1 VLTMAVPLPRNRYSS
16 PAGQINFFQDVLAHI
31 RALPSIDSAGVID
44 SLPLSSGGGSHQ
56 PFSIEGHPV
65 QQMSDQPEV
74 DVRLISPGYLQAM
87 HIPVLRGRNLTD
99 ADATGRPGAAL
110 ISDSLARRFWPKE
123 DPIGRHITLTFFPGV
138 VREIVGIVGDV
149 KLDSLDETRPV
160 DTIYVP
166 LAQLTVPTQQTWHSF
181 GMTFA
186 VRTNSDPMNS
196 VAAVT
201 KAIREVGPDLPV
213 VDVMSM
219 NDVIAQSVSPQRFN
233 MLLLASF
240 AGLALILAAVGI
252 YSVLSYTVRR
262 RIREIGIRMA
272 LGASNHDV
280 IRMVLADGLKPILA
294 GVALGLAAALALGR
308 VVSSLIF
315 GVRAT
320 DPLTFAAVA
329 LLLLLVGIL
338 ATIIP
343 AYRATGIEPV
353 RILRE
358 E

>member
-1 VLTMAVPLPRNRYSS
+1 
-16 PAGQINFFQDVLAHI
+16 
-31 RALPSIDSAGVID
+31 
-44 SLPLSSGGGSHQ
+44 
-56 PFSIEGHPV
+56 
-65 QQMSDQPEV
+65 
-74 DVRLISPGYLQAM
+74 
-87 HIPVLRGRNLTD
+87 
-99 ADATGRPGAAL
+99 
-110 ISDSLARRFWPKE
+110 
-123 DPIGRHITLTFFPGV
+123 
-138 VREIVGIVGDV
+138 
-149 KLDSLDETRPV
+149 
-160 DTIYVP
+160 
-166 LAQLTVPTQQTWHSF
+166 
-181 GMTFA
+181 
-186 VRTNSDPMNS
+186 
-196 VAAVT
+196 
-201 KAIREVGPDLPV
+201 
-213 VDVMSM
+213 
-219 NDVIAQSVSPQRFN
+219 

>member
-1 VLTMAVPLPRNRYSS
+1 
-16 PAGQINFFQDVLAHI
+16 
-31 RALPSIDSAGVID
+31 
-44 SLPLSSGGGSHQ
+44 
-56 PFSIEGHPV
+56 
-65 QQMSDQPEV
+65 
-74 DVRLISPGYLQAM
+74 
-87 HIPVLRGRNLTD
+87 
-99 ADATGRPGAAL
+99 
-110 ISDSLARRFWPKE
+110 
-123 DPIGRHITLTFFPGV
+123 
-138 VREIVGIVGDV
+138 
-149 KLDSLDETRPV
+149 
-160 DTIYVP
+160 
-166 LAQLTVPTQQTWHSF
+166 
-181 GMTFA
+181 
-186 VRTNSDPMNS
+186 
-196 VAAVT
+196 
-201 KAIREVGPDLPV
+201 
-213 VDVMSM
+213 M

-252 YSVLSYTVRR
+252 YSVLSFTVRR

>member
-1 VLTMAVPLPRNRYSS
+1 
-16 PAGQINFFQDVLAHI
+16 
-31 RALPSIDSAGVID
+31 
-44 SLPLSSGGGSHQ
+44 
-56 PFSIEGHPV
+56 
-65 QQMSDQPEV
+65 
-74 DVRLISPGYLQAM
+74 
-87 HIPVLRGRNLTD
+87 
-99 ADATGRPGAAL
+99 
-110 ISDSLARRFWPKE
+110 
-123 DPIGRHITLTFFPGV
+123 
-138 VREIVGIVGDV
+138 
-149 KLDSLDETRPV
+149 
-160 DTIYVP
+160 
-166 LAQLTVPTQQTWHSF
+166 
-181 GMTFA
+181 
-186 VRTNSDPMNS
+186 MNS

>member
-1 VLTMAVPLPRNRYSS
+1 M
-16 PAGQINFFQDVLAHI
+16 
-31 RALPSIDSAGVID
+31 
-44 SLPLSSGGGSHQ
+44 
-56 PFSIEGHPV
+56 
-65 QQMSDQPEV
+65 
-74 DVRLISPGYLQAM
+74 
-87 HIPVLRGRNLTD
+87 
-99 ADATGRPGAAL
+99 
-110 ISDSLARRFWPKE
+110 
-123 DPIGRHITLTFFPGV
+123 
-138 VREIVGIVGDV
+138 

-160 DTIYVP
+160 ATIYVP
-166 LAQLTVPTQQTWHSF
+166 LAQLTAPAGQTWNSF

-196 VAAVT
+196 ASTVT
-201 KAIREVGPDLPV
+201 RAIHEVGPDLPV

-219 NDVIAQSVSPQRFN
+219 NDVMAQSVSPQRIN

-240 AGLALILAAVGI
+240 ALLALILAAVGI

-262 RIREIGIRMA
+262 RVREIGIRMA
-272 LGASNHDV
+272 LGASNDDV
-280 IRMVLADGLKPILA
+280 IRMVLADGLKPILV

-320 DPLTFAAVA
+320 DPLTLAAVA
-329 LLLLLVGIL
+329 LPLLLVGIL
-338 ATIIP
+338 ATITP
-343 AYRATGIEPV
+343 AYRATRIEPV